1 MKKLLF
7 IIAVWILLFATSCRS
22 VKKQWVKE
30 NFTEK
35 VELQE
40 AKETQ
45 SQTLKNE
52 VEKIE
57 NKITNLK
64 KSLSETQTT
73 KETSEENENTTI
85 EGTLTAEDGKEKSIQ
100 IGNTTIK
107 SNGANVTFKTNS
119 SKSTSKEFTSQIE
132 RLESQIISIESNYRN
147 LQSDV
152 NTLTKENT
160 DLKRQIEQ
168 VKTTKQKDV
177 NKSGFSFGF
186 YLWLVII
193 LALVAVVWYFR
204 VTIGSKLKAFV
215 KWF

>member
-85 EGTLTAEDGKEKSIQ
+85 EGTLTAEDGKEKSVQ

>member
-30 NFTEK
+30 NLTEK